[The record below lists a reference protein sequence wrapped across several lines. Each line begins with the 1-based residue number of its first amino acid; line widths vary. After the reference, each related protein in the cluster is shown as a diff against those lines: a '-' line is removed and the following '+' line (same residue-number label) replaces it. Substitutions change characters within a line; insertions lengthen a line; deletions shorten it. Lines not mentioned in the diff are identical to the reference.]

1 MKANELR
8 IGNCIKMLDFQKDDL
23 AKSDI
28 CIVTSFSEKVVH
40 WKSPSLL
47 GITHSGTFNEDLQPI
62 PLTEDIL
69 LKCGFSIITE
79 NSAGKR
85 YAYVVNGIYSS
96 DLSFTYWT
104 TTKEKGKFFRGDLQL
119 KSLHQLQN
127 LYFALTGEELTIN
140 LQL

>member
-1 MKANELR
+1 MLKANELR
-8 IGNCIKMLDFQKDDL
+8 IGNWLNVLHPHTKEWKYERVKSETILNFEKHSDHNLIKENFK
-23 AKSDI
+23 
-28 CIVTSFSEKVVH
+28 
-40 WKSPSLL
+40 
-47 GITHSGTFNEDLQPI
+47 PI

-69 LKCGFSIITE
+69 LKCGFSVITE

-140 LQL
+140 L